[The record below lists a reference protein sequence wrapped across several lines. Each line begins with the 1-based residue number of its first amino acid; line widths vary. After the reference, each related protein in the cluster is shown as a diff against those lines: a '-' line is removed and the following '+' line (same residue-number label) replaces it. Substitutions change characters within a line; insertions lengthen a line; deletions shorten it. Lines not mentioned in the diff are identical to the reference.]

1 MAGMRRLPVYSS
13 ALFLFFTAGTGSARA
28 DALIYGSAAD
38 VEAFHEA
45 VRDCECA
52 PPFAKVW
59 QGAVDTK
66 AEVRLYVVRDFE
78 RHVRTKSVD
87 SRNVV
92 FVDMLDAMRTG
103 ENVHLMDL
111 SDLDAF
117 PAALDC
123 VPDSGT
129 AAAPVVLPDPPWA
142 STRCSILLHVIS
154 EARHMAEGAAYEDAH
169 RRAIEDENA
178 LRKHLGQTVR
188 ILKRISG
195 PEQLAE
201 DIRWSGS
208 TIVISYPHIT
218 LFEGSRSETFP
229 VDEKGRVI
237 LPPRFEGPPGP

>member
-1 MAGMRRLPVYSS
+1 MRRLPGYSL
-13 ALFLFFTAGTGSARA
+13 ALLGFFTIWGGPARA
-28 DALIYGSAAD
+28 DMLVYGSAAD
-38 VEAFHEA
+38 VEAFHAA

-52 PPFAKVW
+52 PPFAKAW
-59 QGAVDTK
+59 QRAVDTK
-66 AEVRLYVVRDFE
+66 TEVRLYVVRDFE
-78 RHVRTKSVD
+78 RHVRTKDVD

-117 PAALDC
+117 PRALHC
-123 VPDSGT
+123 VPDSAGYV
-129 AAAPVVLPDPPWA
+129 AAPVLPDPSWA

-154 EARHMAEGAAYEDAH
+154 EAHRMAEGAGYEEAH
-169 RRAIEDENA
+169 RGAIEDENA
-178 LRKHLGQTVR
+178 LRKHVGQDVR

-201 DIRWSGS
+201 DTRWSCS

-218 LFEGSRSETFP
+218 LFEGSRSETFL
-229 VDEKGRVI
+229 VDEKGRVL
-237 LPPRFEGPPGP
+237 LPPRFETADQP

>member
-1 MAGMRRLPVYSS
+1 MRRLPGVSPG
-13 ALFLFFTAGTGSARA
+13 LLVFFTVLAGDSRA
-28 DALIYGSAAD
+28 DLLVYGAAAD
-38 VEAFHEA
+38 VEAFHAA

-52 PPFAKVW
+52 PPFARAW
-59 QGAVDTK
+59 QRAVDTK

-78 RHVRTKSVD
+78 RHVRTKDVD

-117 PAALDC
+117 PQALHC
-123 VPDSGT
+123 VPDSAGRV
-129 AAAPVVLPDPPWA
+129 APPVLPEPPWA

-154 EARHMAEGAAYEDAH
+154 EARRMAEGAGYDDAH
-169 RRAIEDENA
+169 RGAIDDENA
-178 LRKHLGQTVR
+178 LRAHLGQDVR
-188 ILKRISG
+188 ILKRLSG

-201 DIRWSGS
+201 DTRWGCS

-218 LFEGSRSETFP
+218 LFDGARSETFT
-229 VDEKGRVI
+229 VDEMGRVL
-237 LPPRFEGPPGP
+237 LPPRFETSDRP